1 MSRSITVTVLPV
13 RGGGLF
19 LGGLAVGVLALAVWL
34 PAAAPR
40 PAQGVD
46 PAASPTVPEH
56 TITVTGTGT
65 ISITPDTADVR
76 LGIQVQKP
84 TVEQARSS
92 AAAAMT
98 KVVAALQK
106 DGIAERDIT
115 TAMLSLSPTY
125 DYASSG
131 APPRITGYQFAN
143 EVTVTVRKLDRLGST
158 IDDAIAAGAT
168 TLDGV
173 TFRLA
178 DPTPI
183 ERQARSSAMTDAKSS
198 ADALAAAAGVSI
210 VGVSQVTETSSP
222 APTIQTYDYSKA
234 AVAAPTTPVLAGTTT
249 VTVSVTVVYRI
260 G

>member
-1 MSRSITVTVLPV
+1 MSRSITFTVPPV

-19 LGGLAVGVLALAVWL
+19 LGGLAVGVLALAVWM
-34 PAAAPR
+34 PAAEPR

-46 PAASPTVPEH
+46 PTASATVPEH

-84 TVEQARSS
+84 TVEQARST

-98 KVVAALQK
+98 KVVAALEK

-115 TAMLSLSPTY
+115 TAVLALSPTY
-125 DYASSG
+125 DYSSSG
-131 APPRITGYQFAN
+131 SPPKITGYQFAN
-143 EVTVTVRKLDRLGST
+143 EVTVTVRKLDRLGAT

-178 DPTPI
+178 DPTPV
-183 ERQARSSAMTDAKSS
+183 ERQARSSAMTDAKAS
-198 ADALAAAAGVSI
+198 ADALAASAGVTI
-210 VGVSQVTETSSP
+210 VGVSQITETSSP
-222 APTIQTYDYSKA
+222 SPTIQTYSGDKA
-234 AVAAPTTPVLAGTTT
+234 ALAAPSTPVLAGTTT